1 MIGLN
6 KRTRKRLEE
15 CAMDQ
20 LEEARSD
27 YIESLAETMR
37 MYGLSP
43 SMGRLFG
50 IMFFHQEPMT
60 LDEMRQRTGMSKTS
74 MSTGVRELSRLKLVQ
89 KKWIK
94 GVRKDLYQAEQDQF
108 RSFIEFFVH
117 LWETEIELN
126 EKALRASE
134 EKLTKLLHDSGVK
147 NEEKKQVEQDLEKLA
162 NAKRYYAWLRQL
174 ANTFKSGEIF
184 DFVPVPGESPRK

>member
-1 MIGLN
+1 
-6 KRTRKRLEE
+6 
-15 CAMDQ
+15 MDQ
-20 LEEARSD
+20 LEEARRD

-147 NEEKKQVEQDLEKLA
+147 DEEKKQAEQDLEKLA

>member
-1 MIGLN
+1 
-6 KRTRKRLEE
+6 
-15 CAMDQ
+15 MDQ

-89 KKWIK
+89 KM
-94 GVRKDLYQAEQDQF
+94 DQ
-108 RSFIEFFVH
+108 RRPE
-117 LWETEIELN
+117 
-126 EKALRASE
+126 R
-134 EKLTKLLHDSGVK
+134 
-147 NEEKKQVEQDLEKLA
+147 
-162 NAKRYYAWLRQL
+162 
-174 ANTFKSGEIF
+174 
-184 DFVPVPGESPRK
+184 FVPGRTRPVPVFYRVFRPPVGNRN